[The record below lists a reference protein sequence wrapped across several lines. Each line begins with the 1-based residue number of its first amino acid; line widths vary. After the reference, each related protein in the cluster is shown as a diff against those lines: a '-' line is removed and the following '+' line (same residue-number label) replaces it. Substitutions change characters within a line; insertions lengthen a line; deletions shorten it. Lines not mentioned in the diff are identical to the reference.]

1 MVPIRFTFVPE
12 QRPFRPRDLLREVQ
26 IQELA
31 VSPDGESV
39 VYARRTIEGGEYRKR
54 LWRVPWRG
62 GRPEQLTHGE
72 LDARPRFSPDGS
84 ALVFLSRRSGKSRPW
99 LLPLGGGEPRELPA
113 PAAEVA
119 DARWSPDG
127 RRLLLLAGSGEPRFS
142 VGDPT
147 DPVARRIDRL
157 TWRLDGLGVRDECT
171 SIWLVGV
178 DGGRPRRL
186 TAPDVDVMGA
196 SWSPDGRRIGFVA
209 DLRPEAAVLELPQAW
224 TIGPSGGKPKP
235 LAELPSE
242 IAALGWSSGGRLAV
256 IGVDELPEPL
266 PAWANANLYVV
277 ERGGPRRLAPGLDR
291 SIGFLVTTDLQ
302 DFSARFAEV
311 LWLDEESLVG
321 VVCDRGA
328 SHVYRFGL
336 DGSAE
341 RLTDGEVVCS
351 HLAAGRGRIATVATE
366 RGRAAEVCAVEDGL
380 RPLTR
385 DGSRWLARS
394 RRDPEPQ
401 RVGDLDAWL
410 LRAPAPRR
418 RRPPLVLQIHGGPH
432 LAYGPTPWL
441 EMLALAGAGISVLY
455 ANPRGSAGYG
465 QDFTRG
471 IDRDWGTNDSAD
483 LMRVVDWAIE
493 EGLADPG
500 RVGLLGLSYGGFMTN
515 WLLGHHAGRF
525 AAAVSENPV
534 TELASFLGTGD
545 FGALIGEIAAGVAG
559 LGDRGGRARLADR
572 SPATEI
578 HRNEA
583 PLLLLQC
590 EGDLR
595 CPPDQTEI
603 VFATLRK
610 LGRPVEMVR
619 YPGESHLM
627 FAFGRPDRRVDRLE
641 RIVDWFERH
650 L

>member
-1 MVPIRFTFVPE
+1 VPE
-12 QRPFRPRDLLREVQ
+12 RRPFRPRDLLREVQ

-31 VSPDGESV
+31 VSPDGEWV
-39 VYARRTIEGGEYRKR
+39 VYARRTIEGREYRKR

-62 GRPEQLTHGE
+62 GRPAQLTHGDF
-72 LDARPRFSPDGS
+72 DARPRFSPDGTS
-84 ALVFLSRRSGKSRPW
+84 LVFLSRRSGKSRPW
-99 LLPLGGGEPRELPA
+99 LLPLAGGEPRELAA
-113 PAAEVA
+113 PDA
-119 DARWSPDG
+119 DVSDVRWAPDG

-142 VGDPT
+142 VGDPA

-157 TWRLDGLGVRDECT
+157 PWRLDGAGVRDEST
-171 SIWLVGV
+171 SIWVT
-178 DGGRPRRL
+178 DTGGRRPKRL
-186 TAPDVDVMGA
+186 TAADVDVFGA
-196 SWSPDGRRIGFVA
+196 AWSPDGRRIGFVA
-209 DLRPEAAVLELPQAW
+209 DLRQEAALLELPQAW
-224 TIGPSGGKPKP
+224 SIPANGGRTEP

-242 IAALGWSSGGRLAV
+242 VAALAWSSGGRLAL
-256 IGVDELPEPL
+256 IGVDEPPELL
-266 PAWANANLYVV
+266 PAWANTNLFVV
-277 ERGGPRRLAPGLDR
+277 ENGKPRRLARELDR
-291 SIGFLVTTDLQ
+291 SIGFLVTGDLH
-302 DFSARFAEV
+302 DFTARFADV
-311 LWLDEESLVG
+311 LWLDDDNLAG

-328 SHVYRFGL
+328 SHVYRFGVHGEL
-336 DGSAE
+336 E
-341 RLTDGEVVCS
+341 RLTSGDVVCS
-351 HLAAGRGRIATVATE
+351 HLAAGGGRLATVATE
-366 RGRAAEVCAVEDGL
+366 HGRAAEVYAVDDGL

-394 RRDPEPQ
+394 QRDPEPL
-401 RVGDLDAWL
+401 RIPHPNGHELDAWL
-410 LRAPAPRR
+410 LRAPRR

-432 LAYGPTPWL
+432 LAHGPTPWL
-441 EMLALAGAGISVLY
+441 EMLALADAGISVLY

-471 IDRDWGTNDSAD
+471 IERDWGANDDAD
-483 LMRVVDWAIE
+483 LVRVVEWAID
-493 EGLADPG
+493 EGLANPE
-500 RVGLLGLSYGGFMTN
+500 RVGLLGLSYGGYMTN
-515 WLLGHHAGRF
+515 WLLGHHPGRF

-545 FGALIGEIAAGVAG
+545 FGAWIAEVAAGVDG
-559 LGDRGGRARLADR
+559 LGDGRERLIDR

-590 EGDLR
+590 EHDLR

-627 FAFGRPDRRVDRLE
+627 FALGRPDRRVDRLE